1 MQILI
6 KDNMEI
12 ASGEPIYKLVTSEDW
27 SVVIP
32 LEDQTAKE
40 LSETD
45 SVKVR
50 LDNENDTVWADFSI
64 LKKGKQ
70 YYGNYNGFVI
80 AQWGSPVFIRYVTD
94 GRQSEESCRQ

>member
-1 MQILI
+1 
-6 KDNMEI
+6 MEI

-50 LDNENDTVWADFSI
+50 LDNENDTVWDRFFNFE
-64 LKKGKQ
+64 KGKQ
-70 YYGNYNGFVI
+70 YYGCLDLI
-80 AQWGSPVFIRYVTD
+80 IHDPV
-94 GRQSEESCRQ
+94 CR

>member
-1 MQILI
+1 MVLTYDGEEGLT
-6 KDNMEI
+6 KDNFTDADFDKSNYKSTNLEDNMEI

-50 LDNENDTVWADFSI
+50 LDNENDTVWADFFNFEKRKTI
-64 LKKGKQ
+64 LWVSR
-70 YYGNYNGFVI
+70 F
-80 AQWGSPVFIRYVTD
+80 
-94 GRQSEESCRQ
+94 

>member
-1 MQILI
+1 
-6 KDNMEI
+6 MEI

-50 LDNENDTVWADFSI
+50 LDNENDTVWADFF
-64 LKKGKQ
+64 K
-70 YYGNYNGFVI
+70 F
-80 AQWGSPVFIRYVTD
+80 
-94 GRQSEESCRQ
+94 